1 MSVIEALRW
10 RGLVY
15 DATEGVEDHLSAG
28 PVTLYIGFDPTAPSL
43 HVGNL
48 MQIVSLARMQRLG
61 HHPLGL
67 VGGGTGMIG
76 DPSGKNQERSLLTRE
91 ILQTNLVGIRA
102 QLARI
107 LDFDV
112 ATNPARLVDN
122 GEWLNTIGLID
133 FLRDVGKHFSVSAM
147 LAKDSVRSRIDSVG
161 ISFTEFSYQLLQSW
175 DFYMLNQRYGC
186 TLQMGGSDQWGNI
199 TAGTDLIRRMGG
211 TRSYGLVGPLVTTA
225 SGQKFGKT
233 EAGAI
238 WLDSE
243 RTSPYRFYQ
252 FWYNASDQDAGSYLR
267 YFTFLDRDTI
277 EELGSAIETAPQ
289 KREAQKRLAAEMT
302 RMVHGETALDRAIRS
317 SAVLFGGEVTTLS
330 VDEILDVFD
339 DVPSCQ
345 LAPDPFAGDGIPVL
359 ELLTAS
365 AMLPSKG
372 AARRLVRDGG
382 AYINNRRVTDEHAR
396 VRREEFLDGQV
407 LVLRR
412 GAKKYHLVTL
422 QDS

>member
-1 MSVIEALRW
+1 MSVIDALRW
-10 RGLVY
+10 RGLIY
-15 DATEGVEDHLSAG
+15 DATEGVEDHLAAG

-48 MQIVSLARMQRLG
+48 MQIVSLARMQRHG
-61 HHPLGL
+61 HHPIAL

-91 ILQTNLVGIRA
+91 ILESNLAGIRG

-112 ATNPARLVDN
+112 EDNPARLVDN
-122 GEWLNTIGLID
+122 GEWLNAVGLID

-147 LAKDSVRSRIDSVG
+147 LAKESVRSRIDSVG
-161 ISFTEFSYQLLQSW
+161 ISFTEFSYMLLQSW
-175 DFYMLNQRYGC
+175 DFFMLNQRYGC

-199 TAGTDLIRRMGG
+199 TAGTDLVRRMGG

-233 EAGAI
+233 EAGAV
-238 WLDSE
+238 WLDAE

-252 FWYNASDQDAGSYLR
+252 FWYNSSDQDAGAYLR
-267 YFTFLDRDTI
+267 SFTFLDRNTI
-277 EELGSAIETAPQ
+277 EELEATIETAPQ
-289 KREAQKRLAAEMT
+289 KREAQRRLAAEMT
-302 RMVHGETALDRAIRS
+302 RMVHGETALDRAERS
-317 SAVLFGGEVTTLS
+317 STVLFGGEVTALS

-339 DVPSCQ
+339 DVPSSQ
-345 LAPDPFAGDGIPVL
+345 LAAEPFAGEGMPLLEVL
-359 ELLTAS
+359 TTS
-365 AMLPSKG
+365 GMFPSKG

-382 AYINNRRVTDEHAR
+382 AYVNNRRVADEHTR
-396 VRREEFLDGQV
+396 IRREDFLEGRV

-422 QDS
+422 EDS